1 MYIHLANSN
10 NYDYI
15 QVTLSATYVYIYQG
29 LLQYFFITMSVICEM
44 QKHDKTRQKIQ
55 NRVILEVDKLFPY
68 SLGYYILEMYDP
80 GPRCLI
86 MSVLKILLY

>member
-1 MYIHLANSN
+1 M
-10 NYDYI
+10 
-15 QVTLSATYVYIYQG
+15 T
-29 LLQYFFITMSVICEM
+29 
-44 QKHDKTRQKIQ
+44 KHDKKYKS
-55 NRVILEVDKLFPY
+55 RVILEVDKLFPY